1 VDRRFFLAG
10 SSLLLTAARG
20 APAATSPLR
29 QAAQQL
35 LLYALPLIEIAQ
47 VRQRA
52 LAGGQTANAFR
63 HSRTLATAKARAV
76 TQPNND
82 TLYSSAWLD
91 LAQGPVKITLP
102 KTGAR
107 YFSLSLMDTYTNN
120 FAILGTRTLGGDGG
134 DVTLIGPRAPMPA
147 AGALRSPT
155 DWVWALGRTLVDGPG
170 DLAAAHAVQD
180 GLTLSGPAGRTPVQA
195 AARDAEWS
203 KVLASIQALLLE
215 SPPPITDSRRLHE
228 VAALGVRPA
237 GGFDPG
243 RFSPAQA
250 QEITAGLADGLE
262 TARSTSETGQRRGDW
277 SFPRQ
282 DLGNFGQDYTYR
294 AQVALSGL
302 AAMTLEEAAYLR
314 AVTPDGHDHLDSRRA
329 WRLRFPAG
337 QTPPVDAFWSLTA
350 YEVTPAG
357 QGFLVDN
364 PIDRYAIGDRTPG
377 LTHNADGSLDI
388 WISPSDPGPKRRANW
403 LPAPSGGQPMVLSL
417 RAYLPRPELITGAYR
432 VPSLTPA

>member
-10 SSLLLTAARG
+10 SGLLLTGAHAAA
-20 APAATSPLR
+20 APPSLR
-29 QAAQQL
+29 QAAQRL
-35 LLYALPLIEIAQ
+35 LLYGLPLIEMAQ
-47 VRQRA
+47 VRQRSIA
-52 LAGGQTANAFR
+52 SGQPANAFR
-63 HSRTLATAKARAV
+63 HARVLATPKARTV

-91 LAQGPVKITLP
+91 LANGPVKITLP
-102 KTGAR
+102 RSGAR
-107 YFSLSLMDTYTNN
+107 YFSLALMDAYSNN

-134 DVTLIGPRAPMPA
+134 EVTLIGPRAAMPPG
-147 AGALRSPT
+147 GALRSPT
-155 DWVWALGRTLVDGPG
+155 DWVWALGRTLVDGPA
-170 DLAAAHAVQD
+170 DLEAAHAVQD
-180 GLTLSGPAGRTPVQA
+180 GLTLSGPAGRAPTQA
-195 AARDAEWS
+195 AVRDAEWP
-203 KVLASIQALLLE
+203 KLLASIQALLLE
-215 SPPPITDSRRLHE
+215 SPPPITDTRLFQE

-243 RFSPAQA
+243 RFSPAQGQDIA
-250 QEITAGLADGLE
+250 AGLADGLE
-262 TARSTSETGQRRGDW
+262 TAKATAQSGERRGDW

-282 DLGNFGQDYTYR
+282 DLGNFGQDYLYR

-314 AVTPDGHDHLDSRRA
+314 AVTPEGHDNLDSRRA

-388 WISPSDPGPKRRANW
+388 WISPTDPGPKRRANW
-403 LPAPSGGQPMVLSL
+403 LPSPSSGQPMVLSL